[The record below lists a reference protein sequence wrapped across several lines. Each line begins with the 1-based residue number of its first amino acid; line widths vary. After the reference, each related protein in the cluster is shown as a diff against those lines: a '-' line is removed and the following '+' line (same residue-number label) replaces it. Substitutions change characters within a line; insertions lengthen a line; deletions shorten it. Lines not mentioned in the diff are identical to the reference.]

1 MSFRIGVDIGG
12 TFTDCVVVDD
22 DGHRAISKALT
33 THGALY
39 DGVINAVT
47 VNAEERGFSL
57 EALLTDTTQF
67 VHGTTVATNAV
78 LTRRGAKTGLITTR
92 GHEDALIIGKVF
104 AKSAGLDER
113 ELIHASQL
121 HKPDP
126 IVQPEHIFGV
136 VERIDVEG
144 EILAPLN
151 EDSVLAAV
159 DAAHAAGL
167 EALAVCLLWSFVND
181 THERRIARLL
191 LDRAPDLFCTYSHEL
206 APVLGEYERT
216 VTTVLNAYVGPEV
229 SGYLLEL
236 ERRLHTAGLE
246 HPLLVMQASD
256 GLTSVTDACLRPIVT
271 LDSGPTGGI
280 LGCQYLSGLY
290 GEPNMICTDVG
301 GTSFDV
307 GLITAGQVPLED
319 EPVVS
324 QFSFKLPK
332 VAVRSIG
339 AGGGSIGWVDD
350 GGVLRVGPQ
359 SAGSRPGPACY
370 GQGGDAP
377 TVTDADLALGYFDPG
392 TFLGGRMQLDTARA
406 LDALDRIGKQLG
418 MDVEQVAIGM
428 VRIINAHMAD
438 LIRRATIEQGND
450 PRECVLIA
458 YGGAG
463 PTHAGFYGAEINAKA
478 ILIPAD
484 STVFSAEGMLTC
496 QVVHSAEI
504 SHAVASP
511 FDLDDYAALSEQFGG
526 LEKLVENQF
535 HEEGTK
541 LSDVAL
547 RRTLKVR
554 YGLQVHTVS
563 VEVPSGI
570 LDLEHGKLI
579 QERFEERYAQI
590 FGAGSLYSSSGL
602 AYEACRVTGTLD
614 TEPLRF
620 APVAQSTQVASIARN
635 GERRAYFEQLGF
647 VSTPVFDGNR
657 LQNGHV
663 ITGPA
668 IIERMGDSVVVPPG
682 ISATMDQY
690 RSLLLQSRNISEVS
704 GGEPS

>member
-1 MSFRIGVDIGG
+1 MSYRIGVDIGG
-12 TFTDCVVVDD
+12 TFTDCVVVNDA
-22 DGHRAISKALT
+22 GQRSISKSLT

-47 VNAEERGFSL
+47 VNADERGVVLS
-57 EALLTDTTQF
+57 ELLAGTTQF

-92 GHEDALIIGKVF
+92 GHEDALLIGKVF

-121 HKPDP
+121 HKPAP
-126 IVQPEHIFGV
+126 IVEPEHIFGV
-136 VERIDVEG
+136 AERIDVEG

-151 EDSVLAAV
+151 EDSVIGAI
-159 DAAHAAGL
+159 DAALGAKLDAV
-167 EALAVCLLWSFVND
+167 AVCLLWSFVNSA
-181 THERRIARLL
+181 HEKRIAELL
-191 LDRAPDLFCTYSHEL
+191 QQRAPDLYCTFSHEL
-206 APVLGEYERT
+206 APVLGEYERA

-229 SGYLLEL
+229 AGYLREL
-236 ERRLHTAGLE
+236 ERRLHAAGLN

-256 GLTSVTDACLRPIVT
+256 GLTSVADAARRPIVT

-280 LGCQYLSGLY
+280 LGCQYLSELY
-290 GEPNMICTDVG
+290 REPNMICTDVG

-324 QFSFKLPK
+324 QFSFRLPK

-339 AGGGSIGWVDD
+339 AGGGSVGWVDD
-350 GGVLRVGPQ
+350 GGILRVGPH

-370 GQGGDAP
+370 GHGGSEP
-377 TVTDADLALGYFDPG
+377 TVTDADLALGYFDAE
-392 TFLGGRMQLDTARA
+392 TFLGGRMQLDVAGAIAA
-406 LDALDRIGKQLG
+406 LERLGRPLG
-418 MDVEQVAIGM
+418 MDAEQVAIGM
-428 VRIINAHMAD
+428 IRIINAHMAD

-450 PRECVLIA
+450 PRDCVLVA

-463 PTHAGFYGAEINAKA
+463 PTHAGFYGDDINAKA

-496 QVVHSAEI
+496 QIVHSAET
-504 SHAVASP
+504 SHALTSP
-511 FDLDDYAALSEQFGG
+511 FDAGDYTALSEQFSH
-526 LEKLVENQF
+526 LEASVQDQF
-535 HEEGTK
+535 RSEGTDPDAVI
-541 LSDVAL
+541 LQ
-547 RRTLKVR
+547 RTLKVR

-563 VEVPSGI
+563 VEAPLGA
-570 LDLEHGKLI
+570 LRMEHGQLI
-579 QERFEERYAQI
+579 AERFEQRYAQI
-590 FGAGSLYSSSGL
+590 FGAGSLYQSSGL
-602 AYEACRVTGTLD
+602 AYEACRVTGTLN

-620 APVAQSTQVASIARN
+620 APVDKTSEPVSIAES
-635 GERRAYFEQLGF
+635 GARRAYFEQLGF
-647 VSTPVFDGNR
+647 VTTPVYDGNR
-657 LQNGHV
+657 LDNGHIV
-663 ITGPA
+663 DGPA

-682 ISATMDQY
+682 MIAAMDEY
-690 RSLLLQSRNISEVS
+690 RSLLLQPRPKTDFS
-704 GGEPS
+704 GGETS